1 MAIKITTYQESDG
14 NWRANIDDAEGNT
27 LATLP
32 NLQAYGTYT
41 EQGARTLAE
50 RFVERK
56 EQRGIDIEGGG
67 FKA

>member
-1 MAIKITTYQESDG
+1 MAITITTYQESEG

-32 NLQAYGTYT
+32 DPQAYGTHT
-41 EQGARTLAE
+41 EQGALTLAE
-50 RFVERK
+50 RFIERK

-67 FKA
+67 IK